1 MGIVRLSSRGK
12 GNSSINIAEN
22 APKIIID
29 KGNVVFKIST
39 EDTQPIIPANVPEID
54 LSFTL

>member
-1 MGIVRLSSRGK
+1 MSSIGK
-12 GNSSINIAEN
+12 GNSSINIAET
-22 APKIIID
+22 APIIIMD
-29 KGNVVFKIST
+29 KGNVGFKIST